1 MVGRDA
7 RFDSDQAPRHIG
19 EPGCDPAAGDLLP
32 QNDRPVVVE
41 ADQMQGILARIDAD
55 GGCDCSGCLMGHGD
69 MLLVLLSPRTFSERF
84 GAGAP
89 PRPPIS
95 KPPTRTW
102 LSPGGCHIPP
112 PDRANGLT
120 FRVAPSALPTRTRQ

>member
-41 ADQMQGILARIDAD
+41 AEQMQGILARIDAD

-84 GAGAP
+84 GAGA
-89 PRPPIS
+89 RPVHPILRHW
-95 KPPTRTW
+95 PHPAAV
-102 LSPGGCHIPP
+102 LLMP
-112 PDRANGLT
+112 AL
-120 FRVAPSALPTRTRQ
+120 APIKVPV

>member
-84 GAGAP
+84 GAGARPGP
-89 PRPPIS
+89 PLLRHQPWWRLSAVGGRFKITNPAVTS
-95 KPPTRTW
+95 APEYH
-102 LSPGGCHIPP
+102 LSPRHLYNP
-112 PDRANGLT
+112 
-120 FRVAPSALPTRTRQ
+120 

>member
-69 MLLVLLSPRTFSERF
+69 MLLALLSPRTFSERF
-84 GAGAP
+84 GAGARP
-89 PRPPIS
+89 LHPILRQRPRS
-95 KPPTRTW
+95 TAGWTKPPPTW
-102 LSPGGCHIPP
+102 
-112 PDRANGLT
+112 
-120 FRVAPSALPTRTRQ
+120 PSAVPIHWRRGKPRTAAGRT